1 MEKLQLPAPERVYYL
16 NERLLEAQ
24 NLSVSF
30 GERTLFHIA
39 RLAIAAGEHIGL
51 IGPNGSGKS
60 TLMQVLA
67 GLRKPDAGQVQ
78 RLCTPAYAPQFG
90 LGDGSDSAASRKTFG
105 VRGLHDPAQCSGGE
119 LARLRLSRVPF
130 GSRLLMLDEPTANL
144 DAEGQRLFSEKLLT
158 QETFLL
164 ISHDRAL
171 LNRVCN
177 RIWFL
182 TDGEIRVY
190 RGNYDAFEAA
200 REREKLTQ
208 ERAHEEYITEKRR
221 LEEVVQSLRDQS
233 ASVRKP
239 PKRMGN
245 SEARLHKMGGQNAK
259 KRLDQRRKATE
270 TRLEHLE
277 KVERVQELPAIQ
289 LDFSLTNPPRSA
301 TILQVHHLHFGYPN
315 GPEILRDVHF
325 SLRNGDKAAL
335 LGSNGCG
342 KTTLLSLLASGHE
355 AVRITP
361 QAKLGFL
368 NQNLST
374 IDENATVLENARK
387 RCVQREDV
395 LRTVLT
401 RMLLPKES
409 WTQRAALL
417 SGGEKIKL
425 CLCQLILSD
434 CNVLVLDEPTNYLD
448 LPALRA
454 LEAVLTAYP
463 GTVLMVSHDE
473 AFVRHVATR
482 LLRMEQ
488 GRVTAFDGTLD
499 DFEQQERSATQPQAE
514 ALQRSALQMRMTEL
528 IGRISTASARE
539 KPALEAAY
547 EACLREYRELK
558 Q

>member
-221 LEEVVQSLRDQS
+221 LEEAVQSLHDQS
-233 ASVRKP
+233 ASVRKA

-277 KVERVQELPAIQ
+277 KVERVKELPAIQ

-301 TILQVHHLHFGYPN
+301 TILQVHHLRFAYPG

-374 IDENATVLENARK
+374 LDENATVLENARK

-409 WTQRAALL
+409 WAQRAALL

-448 LPALRA
+448 LPSLRA

-488 GRVTAFDGTLD
+488 GCVTAFDGTLD
-499 DFEQQERSATQPQAE
+499 DFEQQERSAAQPQAE

-528 IGRISTASARE
+528 IGRIATASARE

>member
-30 GERTLFHIA
+30 GARALFHIA

-78 RLCTPAYAPQFG
+78 RLCNPAYAPQFG

-105 VRGLHDPAQCSGGE
+105 VRGLHDPARCSGGE

-144 DAEGQRLFSEKLLT
+144 DAEGQRLFSEKLLA

-190 RGNYDAFEAA
+190 RGNYDVFEAA
-200 REREKLTQ
+200 REQEKLTQ
-208 ERAHEEYITEKRR
+208 ERAHEKYITEKRR
-221 LEEVVQSLRDQS
+221 LEEAVQSLRDQS
-233 ASVRKP
+233 ASVRKT

-245 SEARLHKMGGQNAK
+245 SEARLHKMGGQNVK

-277 KVERVQELPAIQ
+277 KVERVKELPAIQ

-301 TILQVHHLHFGYPN
+301 TILQVHHLRFAYPG

-325 SLRNGDKAAL
+325 SLHNGDKAAL

-401 RMLLPKES
+401 RMLLPKGS

-448 LPALRA
+448 LPSLRA

-499 DFEQQERSATQPQAE
+499 DFEQQERSAAQPQAE

-528 IGRISTASARE
+528 IGRIATASARE

>member
-1 MEKLQLPAPERVYYL
+1 M
-16 NERLLEAQ
+16 NELLLEAQ

-30 GERTLFHIA
+30 GERTLLHIA
-39 RLAIAAGEHIGL
+39 RLTIAAGEHIGL

-60 TLMQVLA
+60 TLMQALA
-67 GLRKPDAGQVQ
+67 GLRKPDAGQLQ

-144 DAEGQRLFSEKLLT
+144 DAAGQRLFAEKLLA

-182 TDGEIRVY
+182 TDGEVRVY

-200 REREKLTQ
+200 REREKQTQ
-208 ERAHEEYITEKRR
+208 ERAHEEYLTEKRR
-221 LEEVVQSLRDQS
+221 LEEAVQSLRDQS
-233 ASVRKP
+233 ASVRKT

-245 SEARLHKMGGQNAK
+245 SEARLHKMGGQNVK

-277 KVERVQELPAIQ
+277 KVERVKELPAIQ
-289 LDFSLTNPPRSA
+289 L
-301 TILQVHHLHFGYPN
+301 
-315 GPEILRDVHF
+315 GP
-325 SLRNGDKAAL
+325 
-335 LGSNGCG
+335 NGCG

-355 AVRITP
+355 TVRITP

-374 IDENATVLENARK
+374 LDENATVLENARK

-417 SGGEKIKL
+417 SGGEKVKL

-448 LPALRA
+448 LPSLRA

-463 GTVLMVSHDE
+463 GTVLMVSHDD

-499 DFEQQERSATQPQAE
+499 DFELQERNAAQPQAE

-528 IGRISTASARE
+528 IGRIATASARE
-539 KPALEAAY
+539 KPGLEAAY
-547 EACLREYRELK
+547 AACLREYRELK

>member
-78 RLCTPAYAPQFG
+78 RLCNPAYAPQFG

-221 LEEVVQSLRDQS
+221 LEETVQSLRDQS
-233 ASVRKP
+233 ASVRKT

-277 KVERVQELPAIQ
+277 KVERVKELPAIQ

-301 TILQVHHLHFGYPN
+301 TILQVHHLHFGYPG

-434 CNVLVLDEPTNYLD
+434 CNALVLDEPTNYLD
-448 LPALRA
+448 LPSLRA

-473 AFVRHVATR
+473 AFVRHAATR

-499 DFEQQERSATQPQAE
+499 DFEQQERNAAQPQAE
-514 ALQRSALQMRMTEL
+514 ALQRSALQMRMTKL
-528 IGRISTASARE
+528 IGRIATASARE

>member
-30 GERTLFHIA
+30 GERALFHIA

-105 VRGLHDPAQCSGGE
+105 VRGLQDPAQCSGGE

-130 GSRLLMLDEPTANL
+130 GSRLLMLDEPTADL

-221 LEEVVQSLRDQS
+221 LEEAVQSLRDQS
-233 ASVRKP
+233 ASVRKA

-259 KRLDQRRKATE
+259 KAAGSAPQGHRNPLGASRKGGAREGAARHPAGLLPHKPTEKRHHSASPPSALRLSWR
-270 TRLEHLE
+270 
-277 KVERVQELPAIQ
+277 
-289 LDFSLTNPPRSA
+289 
-301 TILQVHHLHFGYPN
+301 
-315 GPEILRDVHF
+315 PEILRDVHF

-374 IDENATVLENARK
+374 LDENATVLENARK
-387 RCVQREDV
+387 HCVQREDV

-409 WTQRAALL
+409 WAQRAALL

-448 LPALRA
+448 LPSLRA

-463 GTVLMVSHDE
+463 GTVLIVSHDE

-499 DFEQQERSATQPQAE
+499 DFEQQERNAAQPQAE

-528 IGRISTASARE
+528 IGRISTASAGRS
-539 KPALEAAY
+539 P
-547 EACLREYRELK
+547 R
-558 Q
+558 

>member
-67 GLRKPDAGQVQ
+67 GLRQPDAGQVQ

-130 GSRLLMLDEPTANL
+130 GNRLLMLDEPTANL

-221 LEEVVQSLRDQS
+221 LEEAVQSLRDQS
-233 ASVRKP
+233 ASVRKT

-245 SEARLHKMGGQNAK
+245 SEARLHKMGGQNVK

-277 KVERVQELPAIQ
+277 KAERVKELPAIQ

-301 TILQVHHLHFGYPN
+301 TILQVHHLRFAYPG

-325 SLRNGDKAAL
+325 SLHNGDKAAL

-355 AVRITP
+355 TVRITP

-409 WTQRAALL
+409 WTQRARA
-417 SGGEKIKL
+417 
-425 CLCQLILSD
+425 
-434 CNVLVLDEPTNYLD
+434 
-448 LPALRA
+448 ALRRRKDQ
-454 LEAVLTAYP
+454 AVPVPAYSV
-463 GTVLMVSHDE
+463 GLQC
-473 AFVRHVATR
+473 AGA
-482 LLRMEQ
+482 
-488 GRVTAFDGTLD
+488 GRTDKL
-499 DFEQQERSATQPQAE
+499 S
-514 ALQRSALQMRMTEL
+514 
-528 IGRISTASARE
+528 
-539 KPALEAAY
+539 
-547 EACLREYRELK
+547 
-558 Q
+558 

>member
-1 MEKLQLPAPERVYYL
+1 
-16 NERLLEAQ
+16 
-24 NLSVSF
+24 
-30 GERTLFHIA
+30 
-39 RLAIAAGEHIGL
+39 
-51 IGPNGSGKS
+51 
-60 TLMQVLA
+60 MQVLA

-90 LGDGSDSAASRKTFG
+90 LGDGSASAASRKTFG

-221 LEEVVQSLRDQS
+221 LEEAVQSLRDQS

-277 KVERVQELPAIQ
+277 KVERVKELPAIQ

-301 TILQVHHLHFGYPN
+301 TILQVHHLRFGYPN

-499 DFEQQERSATQPQAE
+499 DFEQQERSAAQPQAE

-528 IGRISTASARE
+528 IGRIATASARE

>member
-1 MEKLQLPAPERVYYL
+1 MYCL
-16 NERLLEAQ
+16 NELLLEAQ

-30 GERTLFHIA
+30 GERTLLHIA

-78 RLCTPAYAPQFG
+78 RLCNPAYAPQFG
-90 LGDGSDSAASRKTFG
+90 LGDGNDSAASRKTFG
-105 VRGLHDPAQCSGGE
+105 VRCLHDPAQCSGGE
-119 LARLRLSRVPF
+119 LARLRLSRVLF

-171 LNRVCN
+171 MNRVCN

-190 RGNYDAFEAA
+190 RGNYDAFEAT

-221 LEEVVQSLRDQS
+221 LEEAVQSLRDQS

-277 KVERVQELPAIQ
+277 KVERVKELPAIQ

-301 TILQVHHLHFGYPN
+301 TILQVHHLHFAYPG

-409 WTQRAALL
+409 WAQRAALL

-448 LPALRA
+448 LPSLRA

-473 AFVRHVATR
+473 AFVRHAATR

-488 GRVTAFDGTLD
+488 GRVTAFDGTLE
-499 DFEQQERSATQPQAE
+499 DFELQERNAAQPQAE

-528 IGRISTASARE
+528 IGRIATASARE

-547 EACLREYRELK
+547 AACLREYRELK

>member
-1 MEKLQLPAPERVYYL
+1 MEKLQLPAPEWVYYL

-90 LGDGSDSAASRKTFG
+90 LGDGSDSAASRKAFG

-130 GSRLLMLDEPTANL
+130 GSR
-144 DAEGQRLFSEKLLT
+144 LLT

-208 ERAHEEYITEKRR
+208 KRAHEEYITEKRR
-221 LEEVVQSLRDQS
+221 LEEAVQSLRDQS
-233 ASVRKP
+233 ASVRKT

-245 SEARLHKMGGQNAK
+245 SEARLHKMGGQNVK

-277 KVERVQELPAIQ
+277 KVERVKELPAIQ

-301 TILQVHHLHFGYPN
+301 TILQVHHLRFGYPG

-368 NQNLST
+368 NQNLSA

-473 AFVRHVATR
+473 AFVRHAATR

-499 DFEQQERSATQPQAE
+499 DFEQQERNAAQPQAE
-514 ALQRSALQMRMTEL
+514 ALQRSAPQMRMTEL
-528 IGRISTASARE
+528 IGRIATTSARE

>member
-1 MEKLQLPAPERVYYL
+1 M

-39 RLAIAAGEHIGL
+39 RLTIAAGEHIGL

-105 VRGLHDPAQCSGGE
+105 VRGLQDPAQCSGGE

-130 GSRLLMLDEPTANL
+130 GSRLLLLDEPTANL

-182 TDGEIRVY
+182 TDGEICVY
-190 RGNYDAFEAA
+190 RGNYDVFEAA

-208 ERAHEEYITEKRR
+208 ERAHEEYIIEKRR
-221 LEEVVQSLRDQS
+221 LEEAVQSLRDQS
-233 ASVRKP
+233 ASVRKT

-277 KVERVQELPAIQ
+277 MVERVKELPAIQ

-301 TILQVHHLHFGYPN
+301 TILQVHHLHFAYPG

-325 SLRNGDKAAL
+325 SLHNGDKAAL

-342 KTTLLSLLASGHE
+342 KTTLLSLLASG
-355 AVRITP
+355 R
-361 QAKLGFL
+361 G
-368 NQNLST
+368 
-374 IDENATVLENARK
+374 
-387 RCVQREDV
+387 
-395 LRTVLT
+395 T
-401 RMLLPKES
+401 RS
-409 WTQRAALL
+409 
-417 SGGEKIKL
+417 
-425 CLCQLILSD
+425 
-434 CNVLVLDEPTNYLD
+434 
-448 LPALRA
+448 
-454 LEAVLTAYP
+454 
-463 GTVLMVSHDE
+463 
-473 AFVRHVATR
+473 
-482 LLRMEQ
+482 
-488 GRVTAFDGTLD
+488 
-499 DFEQQERSATQPQAE
+499 
-514 ALQRSALQMRMTEL
+514 
-528 IGRISTASARE
+528 
-539 KPALEAAY
+539 
-547 EACLREYRELK
+547 
-558 Q
+558 

>member
-1 MEKLQLPAPERVYYL
+1 M
-16 NERLLEAQ
+16 NELLLEAQ

-30 GERTLFHIA
+30 GERALFHIA

-78 RLCTPAYAPQFG
+78 RLCTPVYAPQFG

-130 GSRLLMLDEPTANL
+130 GSRLLLLDEPTANL
-144 DAEGQRLFSEKLLT
+144 DAEGQRLFAEKLLT

-277 KVERVQELPAIQ
+277 KVERVKELPAIQ

-335 LGSNGCG
+335 LGPNGCG
-342 KTTLLSLLASGHE
+342 KTTLLSLLASEHE

-409 WTQRAALL
+409 WAQRAALL

-448 LPALRA
+448 LPSLRA

-499 DFEQQERSATQPQAE
+499 DFKQQERNAAQPQAE
-514 ALQRSALQMRMTEL
+514 ALRRSALQMRMTEL
-528 IGRISTASARE
+528 IGRIATASARE

>member
-1 MEKLQLPAPERVYYL
+1 MYYL
-16 NERLLEAQ
+16 NDLLLEAQ

-78 RLCTPAYAPQFG
+78 RLCNPAYAPQFG

-105 VRGLHDPAQCSGGE
+105 VRGLQDPAQCSGGE

-130 GSRLLMLDEPTANL
+130 GSRLLLLDEPTANL

-200 REREKLTQ
+200 RERETLTQ

-221 LEEVVQSLRDQS
+221 LEEAVQSLRDQS

-277 KVERVQELPAIQ
+277 KVERVKELPAIQ

-301 TILQVHHLHFGYPN
+301 TILQVHHLRFAYPG

-448 LPALRA
+448 LPSLRA

-499 DFEQQERSATQPQAE
+499 DFEQQERSAAQPQAE

-528 IGRISTASARE
+528 IGRIATASARE